1 MIQIPSKQLT
11 SRKRIRAA
19 SQHLVPLRRV
29 MYYCHLLSY
38 LCWLAVTWRAD
49 GAALLSPRI
58 SPDDTG
64 HPPSHCKA
72 VKLFC
77 SGTSGFQGSLFLL
90 QLLAIVSLHSSALLP
105 PLPSICAS
113 GGGFERLAVVPLQI
127 DLSTSYSTPSI
138 ALHSFLSSQVSH
150 FSQKA
155 LH

>member
-1 MIQIPSKQLT
+1 MGCVRFDSFLVTSLIQIPSKQLT

-113 GGGFERLAVVPLQI
+113 GEVLNVWLWFHCRLILVPAIPL
-127 DLSTSYSTPSI
+127 L
-138 ALHSFLSSQVSH
+138 L
-150 FSQKA
+150 
-155 LH
+155 